1 MDKKAVM
8 YVVAALAIIL
18 IVALVIKPMMT
29 KQPANETV
37 QFSQNSSQPPTA
49 GGVNPNTSTNG
60 SALAKVSVTLSP
72 TLSAKPTPTRNL
84 SVQSIGFVDPSTY
97 HLSLGESI
105 PNGTPIN
112 QTPFRNTNR
121 TTIAT
126 ISGRFSG
133 TTQIIDIPYPYW
145 ELVYTVQ
152 PSTGSVLGKVEVT
165 PTKGQGVSSSGA
177 SGSYSTVAP
186 EFTLQ
191 VIDGNDPNRI
201 VRTIS
206 PPGGIDLNLWLGKKK
221 TVTNPQ
227 ETIKGQLA
235 TTPTDTPYSDP
246 RPWTEK
252 FFEGQRTYYF
262 IITTHSLDSYTIQI
276 RVPSTYIGKY

>member
-8 YVVAALAIIL
+8 YVVAALVIIL
-18 IVALVIKPMMT
+18 IVALVIKPMMA
-29 KQPANETV
+29 KQPVNET
-37 QFSQNSSQPPTA
+37 FTPSQNTQQLSPDISGNSSAITKIT
-49 GGVNPNTSTNG
+49 VTS
-60 SALAKVSVTLSP
+60 SP
-72 TLSAKPTPTRNL
+72 TLKPKPTATRNL

-97 HLSLGESI
+97 HVISDNTI
-105 PNGTPIN
+105 PNGTRIDQNPIN
-112 QTPFRNTNR
+112 NSM

-126 ISGRFSG
+126 ISGKFSG
-133 TTQIIDIPYPYW
+133 TTQIIDVPYPYW
-145 ELVYTVQ
+145 ELRYTVQ
-152 PSTGSVLGKVEVT
+152 PSTGPTLGKVEVT

-177 SGSYSTVAP
+177 SGSYSTTMP
-186 EFTLQ
+186 DFTLH

-206 PPGGIDLNLWLGKKK
+206 PPGGIDLDLWLGKKK

-227 ETIKGQLA
+227 VTLKGQLA
-235 TTPTDTPYSDP
+235 TTPADTPYNDP

-252 FFEGQRTYYF
+252 FFEGQRSYYF
-262 IITTHSLDSYTIQI
+262 IITAHSLDSYNIQI